1 VQKLGLADVIISNLP
16 CLIEDPFGNYLVQN
30 VLKLN
35 NEPRNEAIFRMIAKD
50 FIRLSQM
57 KFSSNVIE
65 KCLESK
71 QSTS

>member
-1 VQKLGLADVIISNLP
+1 
-16 CLIEDPFGNYLVQN
+16 
-30 VLKLN
+30 
-35 NEPRNEAIFRMIAKD
+35 MIAKD

-71 QSTS
+71 QSQSQIDAMLKGTLNEDDITIIRGLGNQALSR